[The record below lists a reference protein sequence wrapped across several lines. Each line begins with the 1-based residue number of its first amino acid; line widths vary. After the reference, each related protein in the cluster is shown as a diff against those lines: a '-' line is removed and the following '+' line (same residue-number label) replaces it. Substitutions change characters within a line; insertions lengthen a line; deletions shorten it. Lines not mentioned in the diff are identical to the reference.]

1 MKAEENIYKQAF
13 DVYGMDKNCGFL
25 MEECGELMSAVNKL
39 RRGRVDEES
48 VIEEL
53 ADTYQVLMAFAM
65 HFGYDKFLLMLSK
78 KQDKLAKALS
88 EFTPITLT
96 EQTNKTKEL

>member
-1 MKAEENIYKQAF
+1 MEESLYKQAF
-13 DVYGMDKNCGFL
+13 DAYGMEKNCGFL

-39 RRGRVDEES
+39 RRGRVDEEA

-78 KQDKLAKALS
+78 KQEKLA
-88 EFTPITLT
+88 ETLKNLNPET
-96 EQTNKTKEL
+96 